1 MARRTTSRRF
11 QTRGRNA
18 ARDATTNPPR
28 RGSLGG
34 RAASARA
41 FPTIACARASLAP
54 PSVAD
59 ARRALSSTPSGAGAG
74 ALYPPQPRPPEP
86 DNDDFELLGELL
98 VRPRPAHQ
106 EKGGTDSAEFEAR
119 PRFVRKARALIG
131 REQVSGAQVAATE
144 GVQWQRLGRSGR
156 WIARRDERRARGRA
170 SGRSR
175 PRLTR
180 PRERRGPANRT
191 RGVERVARV
200 GPGLFYPEAP
210 GLLTSSLKRARR
222 ALEARWRR
230 TRSSP
235 PARGRWIERVRARRD
250 GRRRRAGCILRARVP
265 RQPRLEGLRR
275 GLPCNDASVCPATT
289 PALRLAP
296 AHGDLHHGTRPT
308 PRQADGGHRRPAHP
322 GR

>member
-1 MARRTTSRRF
+1 MAAAGEVARRTTSRRF

-34 RAASARA
+34 RATSARA

-131 REQVSGAQVAATE
+131 REQVSGAQVGATE

-156 WIARRDERRARGRA
+156 WITRGATNVARAVGLRGALDRVSLALANVADRRIARAASNASRA
-170 SGRSR
+170 SG
-175 PRLTR
+175 
-180 PRERRGPANRT
+180 
-191 RGVERVARV
+191 
-200 GPGLFYPEAP
+200 PGLVLPRSAR
-210 GLLTSSLKRARR
+210 SSNSLKRERR

-230 TRSSP
+230 RDP
-235 PARGRWIERVRARRD
+235 PARARTMDR
-250 GRRRRAGCILRARVP
+250 
-265 RQPRLEGLRR
+265 
-275 GLPCNDASVCPATT
+275 
-289 PALRLAP
+289 
-296 AHGDLHHGTRPT
+296 TRP
-308 PRQADGGHRRPAHP
+308 RPA
-322 GR
+322 